1 MLVRIGV
8 QFSVKE
14 AREIVNEINSMP
26 LGENIMDARFP
37 GLKRLAN
44 KLSAPLA
51 EEIKVE
57 AQPPQ
62 EDTHA

>member
-37 GLKRLAN
+37 ALKRLKN
-44 KLSAPLA
+44 KLSAPLI